1 MTSYL
6 TVTMVLSHLI
16 LTT

>member
-6 TVTMVLSHLI
+6 TVQYTNHYTM
-16 LTT
+16 